1 MADNRVIDSD
11 VDLIVD
17 ALVHHNP
24 ENDPDTAR
32 VALAALAGAERLR
45 SDDLSGVEIQLRAA
59 LAECALPRRDATP
72 AGPAFWDGAAYAL
85 KRLAKRLG
93 IEL

>member
-1 MADNRVIDSD
+1 MADDKIIDSD

-17 ALVHHNP
+17 ALAHHNP

-32 VALAALAGAERLR
+32 VVLAALAGAERLR

-59 LAECALPRRDATP
+59 LAECVLPRRDGTP
-72 AGPAFWDGAAYAL
+72 DWWAGGAYAL